1 MSSQSVDH
9 LFGFMLNDIS
19 RLMRTQF
26 DDRARDM
33 GLTRS
38 QWRVMVF
45 LARSEGVNQS
55 GLAEMIEVD
64 RMTIGRMVDRLEASG
79 WVERRPDASDR
90 RVHRL
95 YLTRA
100 ARPLLDKMIVLA
112 NDVQEAALEG
122 LSVADRKKL
131 GELLSAIMNNVS
143 ARQSA
148 NDAEMSGASRVARIG
163 GSGD

>member
-1 MSSQSVDH
+1 
-9 LFGFMLNDIS
+9 MLNDIS

-26 DDRARDM
+26 DNRARDL

-64 RMTIGRMVDRLEASG
+64 RMTIGRLIDRLEASG

-122 LSVADRKKL
+122 LSTADRKKL

-143 ARQSA
+143 ARQAA
-148 NDAEMSGASRVARIG
+148 NDAELSDGPRAARLG

>member
-1 MSSQSVDH
+1 MSGQSVEH

-26 DDRARDM
+26 DNRARDL

-38 QWRVMVF
+38 QWRVMVY

-64 RMTIGRMVDRLEASG
+64 RMTIGRLVDRLEASG

-122 LSVADRKKL
+122 LSAADRKKL
-131 GELLSAIMNNVS
+131 GELLSAIMSNVS
-143 ARQSA
+143 ARQAVS
-148 NDAEMSGASRVARIG
+148 DAEMSGVSRVARFG